1 MTMETRSLAAR
12 FRADANSLNFL
23 RLVLASLVIVSHSW
37 PLSGREP
44 EPALGGANLGTWAV
58 FGFFTISGFLI
69 TRSRLS
75 GAPARKY
82 YRARALRILP
92 AFVVALAVV
101 AFVFAPL
108 SLLFDPAG
116 AWNPL
121 SSVTYVARN
130 LPLYAPILWQPGI
143 VDTLSTAPFAPIWN
157 GPLWTLFWEAAC
169 YVLIGVL
176 VSIVPRRALVPVLA
190 AGFGALTLVALVDGL
205 GVVALPAV
213 GGGALELDR
222 VIPLFL
228 AFLGGALMFLLADR
242 IRLGLVPAAI
252 ALAALVVTVVLGQV
266 PALGTLLFG
275 FLLLALGIVLPLRR
289 VGSRF
294 DISYGV
300 YIYGWPVQQLLILAV
315 GPELP
320 LPLYILLVFVGTIP
334 LAFLSCVL
342 VEKPALRL
350 KGRMPAATIA
360 APTP

>member
-1 MTMETRSLAAR
+1 METRSLAAR

-23 RLVLASLVIVSHSW
+23 RLVLATLVVVSHSW

-92 AFVVALAVV
+92 AFVVALLVV

-108 SLLFDPAG
+108 SLLLDPTG
-116 AWNPL
+116 SWSPL

-143 VDTLSTAPFAPIWN
+143 VDTLGTAPFAPIWN

-176 VSIVPRRALVPVLA
+176 VSIAPRRALVPVLA
-190 AGFGALTLVALVDGL
+190 AGFALLTLVALADGL
-205 GVVALPAV
+205 GVVTLPV
-213 GGGALELDR
+213 LGGGALELDR
-222 VIPLFL
+222 VVPLVL

-242 IRLGLVPAAI
+242 IRVGVVPALI
-252 ALAALVVTVVLGQV
+252 ALVALTVTVVVGQV
-266 PALGTLLFG
+266 PALGTLFFG
-275 FLLLALGIVLPLRR
+275 FLLLVVGVTLPLTR

-300 YIYGWPVQQLLILAV
+300 YIYGWPVQQLVILAV
-315 GPELP
+315 GPEFP
-320 LPLYILLVFVGTIP
+320 LPLYLLLVLVGTLP
-334 LAFLSCVL
+334 LALFSCVL

-350 KGRMPAATIA
+350 KGRMPRATID